1 MSHVDDGQVHA
12 YLDGELPQADA
23 WRLEA
28 HVAECPACRG
38 RLEEARAL
46 ITRAGELLALAAPPA
61 RDVPPFRAGDVR
73 PPARPSWRVPQ
84 PLAWAASVVLAL
96 AAGWYLR
103 GTPATAPPDDR
114 PAVAKTAAAPET
126 AATVVATRPAESKTR
141 GRQDADEAAQTLA
154 AAQRD
159 QVISGSAAPDRQIT
173 PLDRAARAE
182 PGAAAP
188 VAAPVPHPA
197 PSPSPSPP
205 PPPHWET
212 IPWDTART
220 ILGAE
225 PVRIPDVPALA
236 KRSSLADGVVL
247 IEQQLESGTVIR
259 LYERPAAAPAPGAN
273 EAAAERREVRGF
285 LALRVGGSE
294 RLARYVGS
302 LRVEIEGAL
311 PADSLSRL
319 LELVR

>member
-23 WRLEA
+23 WRFEA

-46 ITRAGELLALAAPPA
+46 ITRASELLALAGPPA
-61 RDVPPFRAGDVR
+61 RDIPPFRAGEVR

-103 GTPATAPPDDR
+103 GTPATAPPHDR
-114 PAVAKTAAAPET
+114 GAVAKAAAAADT
-126 AATVVATRPAESKTR
+126 AATAVATRSPEAKTR
-141 GRQDADEAAQTLA
+141 GRQEADNAAPTLA
-154 AAQRD
+154 DAQRD
-159 QVISGSAAPDRQIT
+159 QTISSSAAPNRQVT
-173 PLDRAARAE
+173 PVDQAARENRA
-182 PGAAAP
+182 AAAP
-188 VAAPVPHPA
+188 VAARVTPA
-197 PSPSPSPP
+197 PP
-205 PPPHWET
+205 PPPPLARWET

-236 KRSSLADGVVL
+236 KRSASVDGVVL
-247 IEQQLESGTVIR
+247 IEQQLESGTAIR
-259 LYERPAAAPAPGAN
+259 LYERPAVAPAPGAN
-273 EAAAERREVRGF
+273 EAAAAREQPEVRGF
-285 LALRVGGSE
+285 LAQRVDGSE

-311 PADSLSRL
+311 PLDSLSRL

>member
-96 AAGWYLR
+96 SAGWYLR
-103 GTPATAPPDDR
+103 GTPATAPPGDR
-114 PAVAKTAAAPET
+114 AAVAKAAAAAET
-126 AATVVATRPAESKTR
+126 AATAVATRPAESKTR
-141 GRQDADEAAQTLA
+141 GRQDADEAARPPA
-154 AAQRD
+154 AAQPDQMASGAALPNRQVAELD
-159 QVISGSAAPDRQIT
+159 QV
-173 PLDRAARAE
+173 ARPE
-182 PGAAAP
+182 PAAAAP
-188 VAAPVPHPA
+188 VAARVA
-197 PSPSPSPP
+197 PP
-205 PPPHWET
+205 PPPPTPPLGRWET

-285 LALRVGGSE
+285 LALRVDGSE

>member
-23 WRLEA
+23 WRFEA

-46 ITRAGELLALAAPPA
+46 ITRASELLALAAPPA
-61 RDVPPFRAGDVR
+61 RDIPPFRAGDVR

-96 AAGWYLR
+96 AVGWYLR
-103 GTPATAPPDDR
+103 GTPATAPPHDR
-114 PAVAKTAAAPET
+114 GAVAKAAAAADT
-126 AATVVATRPAESKTR
+126 AATAVATRSPEAKTR
-141 GRQDADEAAQTLA
+141 GRQEADNAAPTLA
-154 AAQRD
+154 DAQRD
-159 QVISGSAAPDRQIT
+159 QTISSSAAPNRQVT
-173 PLDRAARAE
+173 PVDQAARENRA
-182 PGAAAP
+182 AAAP
-188 VAAPVPHPA
+188 VAARVT
-197 PSPSPSPP
+197 PP
-205 PPPHWET
+205 PPLARWET

-236 KRSSLADGVVL
+236 KRSSSADGVVL
-247 IEQQLESGTVIR
+247 IEQPLDSETAIR
-259 LYERPAAAPAPGAN
+259 LYERPAAEPAPGAN
-273 EAAAERREVRGF
+273 EVAAARERRDVRGF
-285 LALRVGGSE
+285 LALRVDGSE

-311 PADSLSRL
+311 PPDSLSRL

>member
-28 HVAECPACRG
+28 HVGECPACRG

-46 ITRAGELLALAAPPA
+46 ITRAGELLALAGPPA
-61 RDVPPFRAGDVR
+61 RDIPPFRAGDVR

-103 GTPATAPPDDR
+103 GTPATAPPDER
-114 PAVAKTAAAPET
+114 AAVAKVAAAPET
-126 AATVVATRPAESKTR
+126 AATVVATRSPEDKTR
-141 GRQDADEAAQTLA
+141 EMASGAALSNRQVAEL
-154 AAQRD
+154 D
-159 QVISGSAAPDRQIT
+159 QV
-173 PLDRAARAE
+173 ARPE
-182 PGAAAP
+182 PAAAAP
-188 VAAPVPHPA
+188 VAAPSPQPA
-197 PSPSPSPP
+197 PSPLAR
-205 PPPHWET
+205 WET

-220 ILGAE
+220 MLGAE

-259 LYERPAAAPAPGAN
+259 LYQRPAAAPAPGAN
-273 EAAAERREVRGF
+273 ESVAAREPREVRGF
-285 LALRVGGSE
+285 MAQRVDVSE